1 MSNEKFMR
9 VQISDLLAITSI
21 QANKIKKLE
30 ADQIE
35 TNAALRE
42 AENKLIAVSNLIEE
56 MRYQLDKI
64 KPAGYND

>member
-42 AENKLIAVSNLIEE
+42 AENKLIDVSNLIEE